1 MLSEISQASSRH
13 FANGAGGSAAGLAQI
28 FTAIGHFYIHFF
40 AACYFVI
47 VLPLTK
53 SWNLPYDQL
62 IGLWTLGSLLV
73 GAGALPAGWLAD
85 RWGARPMMAVFFVGI
100 GASAMLCGLFNSRTS
115 LFIGLTGIGL
125 FASIY
130 HPVGIAWLVR
140 NCQAQGK
147 ALGLNGVFGNLGVA
161 GAGLIAG
168 ALIDL
173 AGWRAAFIVPGIMS
187 VATGLCFAVLAMRGR
202 IVEGSKAGGS
212 VPVVSRQEM
221 VRALLILLIGMLCGG
236 IIYQGTQA
244 ALPKVFEERLT
255 GVLGHGAIGIGAA
268 FALVYFV
275 AGLLQYL
282 GGHIADRFPVK
293 AVFLLCYALQ
303 AMMLMAVAAL
313 TGAPLVAAALLAVTL
328 SVGVFPAE
336 NMLFVRFTPER
347 HRSLAFGIRYVIGF
361 GTAPVAI
368 QLISYLHG
376 ATGGFF
382 WLFMLMTVLAGF
394 VALAAIALPGDRPAT
409 PS

>member
-1 MLSEISQASSRH
+1 M
-13 FANGAGGSAAGLAQI
+13 SAARLAQI

-47 VLPLTK
+47 VLALAK
-53 SWNLPYDQL
+53 SWNTSYDDL
-62 IGLWTLGSLLV
+62 ISLWTVGSLLV
-73 GAGALPAGWLAD
+73 GAGALPAGWLGD
-85 RWGARPMMAVFFVGI
+85 RWGARPMMAVFLIGI
-100 GASAMLCGLFNSRTS
+100 GASALLCGLLPSKVG
-115 LFIGLTGIGL
+115 LFIGLSCIGL

-147 ALGLNGVFGNLGVA
+147 ALGLNGVFGNLGVS

-168 ALIDL
+168 ALIDM
-173 AGWRAAFIVPGIMS
+173 AGWRAAFILPGAIS
-187 VATGLCFAVLAMRGR
+187 FATGLCFAYLAASNR
-202 IVEGSKAGGS
+202 IVEGSSGTGKVQSAT
-212 VPVVSRQEM
+212 RQEM
-221 VRALLILLIGMLCGG
+221 ARALVILLIGMLCSG

-255 GVLGHGAIGIGAA
+255 GVLGNGAFGIGAA

-282 GGHIADRFPVK
+282 GGHIADRYPVK
-293 AVFLLCYALQ
+293 TVFLLCYVLQ
-303 AMMLMAVAAL
+303 AMMLTAVAAW
-313 TGAPLVAAALLAVTL
+313 TGAPLIGAALLAVTL

-336 NMLFVRFTPER
+336 NILFVRFTPER

-368 QLISYLHG
+368 QLISHLHG
-376 ATGGFF
+376 ATGGFY
-382 WLFMLMTVLAGF
+382 WLFMLMTALAGF
-394 VALAAIALPGDRPAT
+394 VALAALALPGDRPPPAVAAAE
-409 PS
+409 